1 MALNKY
7 YVNFYTFYLL
17 EITIQCSFSIEE
29 SIVMSFEKIA
39 SKLFS

>member
-7 YVNFYTFYLL
+7 YVKFYTFYLL
-17 EITIQCSFSIEE
+17 EITIQCSFGIEG